1 MDMYYASD
9 NGYFSS
15 ISSKVQFTDEEILK
29 YVSEKFGAY
38 KDKCISN
45 GVHNYIYNGRGSV
58 TNYKVG
64 FRQNGVT
71 HYRRIQLTDS
81 DANKLASLL
90 KKDENFVK
98 AYMELPDS
106 DKISVNYITGNMED
120 SDCKDIYETI
130 KSEIKQIG
138 FEKWYQ
144 IVTSDAD
151 TFLMS
156 VQFSKNGVTYDMV
169 LPISKN
175 MPQSYNKYISIRN
188 EYAIR
193 NNEKELGTMSD
204 ILKQYL
210 NGSSRT
216 WDKYTSGY
224 ETLSAVLVYN
234 DTRTYI
240 DLDSYVRKDEE
251 RAQKVLNGLIES
263 LDKKNFN
270 KNINADNPCIV
281 LNYEKYN
288 PDNGETVR
296 ADAIIQLDGYTR
308 TEDYISDIDYY

>member
-1 MDMYYASD
+1 
-9 NGYFSS
+9 
-15 ISSKVQFTDEEILK
+15 
-29 YVSEKFGAY
+29 
-38 KDKCISN
+38 
-45 GVHNYIYNGRGSV
+45 
-58 TNYKVG
+58 
-64 FRQNGVT
+64 
-71 HYRRIQLTDS
+71 
-81 DANKLASLL
+81 
-90 KKDENFVK
+90 
-98 AYMELPDS
+98 
-106 DKISVNYITGNMED
+106 
-120 SDCKDIYETI
+120 
-130 KSEIKQIG
+130 
-138 FEKWYQ
+138 
-144 IVTSDAD
+144 
-151 TFLMS
+151 
-156 VQFSKNGVTYDMV
+156 MV

-175 MPQSYNKYISIRN
+175 MPQSYNKYIGIRN

-210 NGSSRT
+210 NDSSRT

-240 DLDSYVRKDEE
+240 NLDSYVRKDEE

-288 PDNGETVR
+288 PDNGETVL

-308 TEDYISDIDYY
+308 VEDYISDIDYY

>member
-1 MDMYYASD
+1 MYYASD

-156 VQFSKNGVTYDMV
+156 VRFSKMALLMIWFFQSVRICHN
-169 LPISKN
+169 LIISILVYGMN
-175 MPQSYNKYISIRN
+175 MPLRIMKR
-188 EYAIR
+188 AW
-193 NNEKELGTMSD
+193 NNERHFK
-204 ILKQYL
+204 
-210 NGSSRT
+210 
-216 WDKYTSGY
+216 
-224 ETLSAVLVYN
+224 AVF
-234 DTRTYI
+234 
-240 DLDSYVRKDEE
+240 K
-251 RAQKVLNGLIES
+251 
-263 LDKKNFN
+263 
-270 KNINADNPCIV
+270 
-281 LNYEKYN
+281 
-288 PDNGETVR
+288 
-296 ADAIIQLDGYTR
+296 
-308 TEDYISDIDYY
+308 